1 MKIGVY
7 LETGYYKEGE
17 TLFCE
22 DIYTILLNNLS
33 REDTFSFSFLGRQ
46 LGGKK
51 ENMYRFDRYDR
62 FWKLTPFDDLAALC
76 VQWPRF
82 KHDNKATL
90 SAFVQSV
97 DRLLV
102 MSPMPICIELV
113 KLAGKYGKPVVL
125 LARQDTRR
133 VLPQRYRGVKKVL
146 ATILAY
152 YFEWKVERLV
162 AKRKNIAVMALGSRI
177 ADRFG
182 RFTQNAY
189 RMASSRYRLSD
200 VVSPESMRPIDW
212 EHTVNLLFVGRV
224 EVNKG
229 LSELLACLS
238 GDMPFDWRLT
248 IVGNGAFMPD
258 VKRLIAQYGIIE
270 KVELVGFIPF
280 GPHLV
285 QQYRSHDIFILP
297 SYSEGLP
304 QVVLEAMAGGCFVMA
319 TNVGGIPDVVDSG
332 RTGLLFAPKS
342 KSALHRA
349 FAYVYSHRIEVEK
362 MRCEALEIAR
372 KYAFENQ
379 IEILRK
385 QLNKYK

>member
-51 ENMYRFDRYDR
+51 ENMYRIDRYDR
-62 FWKLTPFDDLAALC
+62 FWELTPFNDLAALC
-76 VQWPRF
+76 VEWPLF
-82 KHDNKATL
+82 KRRNKPTL

-97 DRLLV
+97 DKLLV
-102 MSPMPICIELV
+102 MSPMPICIELI
-113 KLAGKYGKPVVL
+113 KLAEKYGKPIVL

-133 VLPQRYRGVKKVL
+133 VLPQRYRGVKKWF
-146 ATILAY
+146 ATVLAY
-152 YFEWKVERLV
+152 YFERQVERLV
-162 AKRKNIAVMALGSRI
+162 AKHKDITVMALGSKI
-177 ADRFG
+177 AERFG
-182 RFTQNAY
+182 QFTHNVHC
-189 RMASSRYRLSD
+189 MASSRYRLSD
-200 VVSPESMRPIDW
+200 IMLPEALPPIDW
-212 EHTVNLLFVGRV
+212 AHTVNLLFVGRV

-238 GDMPFDWRLT
+238 GNMPFDWHLT
-248 IVGNGAFMPD
+248 IVGNGAFMPE
-258 VKRLIAQYGIIE
+258 VKRLIKQYGMSE
-270 KVELVGFIPF
+270 KVELAGFISF
-280 GPHLV
+280 GPHLME
-285 QQYRSHDIFILP
+285 QYKSHDIFILP

-319 TNVGGIPDVVDSG
+319 TNVGGTPDVVDSG
-332 RTGLLFAPKS
+332 RTGLLFSPKS
-342 KSALHRA
+342 VAELSHAFTFA
-349 FAYVYSHRIEVEK
+349 FAHSDKVEQMRI
-362 MRCEALEIAR
+362 EALEMAK

-379 IEILRK
+379 IEILK
-385 QLNKYK
+385 NQLKDK

>member
-51 ENMYRFDRYDR
+51 ENMYRIDRYDR
-62 FWKLTPFDDLAALC
+62 FWELTPFNDLAALC
-76 VQWPRF
+76 VEWPLF
-82 KHDNKATL
+82 KRRNKPTL

-97 DRLLV
+97 DKLLV
-102 MSPMPICIELV
+102 MSPMPICIELI
-113 KLAGKYGKPVVL
+113 KLAEKYGKPIVL

-133 VLPQRYRGVKKVL
+133 VLPQRYRGVKKWF
-146 ATILAY
+146 ATVLAY
-152 YFEWKVERLV
+152 YFERQVERLV
-162 AKRKNIAVMALGSRI
+162 VKHKDITVMALGSKI
-177 ADRFG
+177 AERFG
-182 RFTQNAY
+182 QFTHNVHC
-189 RMASSRYRLSD
+189 MASSRYRLSD
-200 VVSPESMRPIDW
+200 IMLPEALPPIDW
-212 EHTVNLLFVGRV
+212 AHTVNLLFVGRV

-258 VKRLIAQYGIIE
+258 VKRLIAQYGITE
-270 KVELVGFIPF
+270 KVELAGFIPF